1 MFVDALPGPVRKL
14 LTRLGREESTQVF
27 YLAGGSAVALHLGHR
42 ISVDLDFFTKGPDF
56 DADGLLHDLVS
67 IGPIDIE
74 QQDRRTLLGRLE
86 GVKFSFFVYPY
97 PLLEETETVAGVRVA
112 KLLDLALMKV
122 VAISQ
127 RGTRRDF
134 IDLYCLC
141 RHHLRL
147 ADVLQRMPEKFR
159 DISYPS
165 YHLLRSLVYFDDAD
179 SDEPPKMLTDLDW
192 ERVKSFFRV
201 EVEPLFDSL

>member
-1 MFVDALPGPVRKL
+1 MFVDALPGPVRNL
-14 LTRLGREESTQVF
+14 LTRLGREESTRTF
-27 YLAGGSAVALHLGHR
+27 YLAGVSAVALHLGHR
-42 ISVDLDFFTKGPDF
+42 ISVDLDFFTKSPAF

-74 QQDRRTLLGRLE
+74 QQDRRTLLGRLG
-86 GVKFSFFVYPY
+86 GVKFSFVYTY

-134 IDLYCLC
+134 VDLYCLC
-141 RHHLRL
+141 RKRLRL
-147 ADVLQRMPEKFR
+147 ADVLQRIPEKFR

-165 YHLLRSLVYFDDAD
+165 YHLLRSLVYFDDAE
-179 SDEPPKMLTDLDW
+179 SDEPPKMRTDLDW
-192 ERVKSFFRV
+192 ERVKSFFRG
-201 EVEPLFDSL
+201 EVEPLFGSL